1 MLEALLYNEYPF
13 DEAEAIVFQNYQRQR
28 KTGDNKQKQ
37 HIIDIVNF
45 NMKSLNINPHWDN
58 IFARLIPNLKSSHI
72 FAKELLNSSI
82 YFLLQY
88 FKITCNYQ
96 HAAKLILLL
105 TNAKNTIISADKSTR
120 KLIIE
125 LKSIVYPGKESTKEG
140 I

>member
-1 MLEALLYNEYPF
+1 M
-13 DEAEAIVFQNYQRQR
+13 
-28 KTGDNKQKQ
+28 DNKQKQ

-58 IFARLIPNLKSSHI
+58 LFAKLIPNLKNSHI
-72 FAKELLNSSI
+72 FAKELANSSI

-96 HAAKLILLL
+96 HAAKLILML
-105 TNAKNTIISADKSTR
+105 TNAKNTVISADR
-120 KLIIE
+120 GIRRLINE
-125 LKSIVYPGKESTKEG
+125 LKTVVYPGKEGAKEG